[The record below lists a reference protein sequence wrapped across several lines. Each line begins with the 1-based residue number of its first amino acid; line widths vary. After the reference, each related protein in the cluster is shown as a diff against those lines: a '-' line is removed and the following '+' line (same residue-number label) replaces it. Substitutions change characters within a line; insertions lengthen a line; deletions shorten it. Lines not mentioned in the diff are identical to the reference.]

1 MGNLTPMLALA
12 VFSAALGMFQFGYN
26 TTVINLPQEKIERF
40 ISEMNED
47 SDVKLMFAIVVNIC
61 SAGGML
67 GGLLAGWPA
76 DKFGRKQSLIYAQ
89 VFSILGALLMG
100 LCTVAGNLYMLIF
113 GRLSIGFAC
122 GLYMGLVPLYISEI
136 APVEIRGGLGT
147 LNQLAAALGIIVGQT
162 LGLEEVLGSD
172 GNWPILLAIGGTVPS
187 LIQLVLLPLVPESPR
202 FLVINKNDLD
212 GGKQALM
219 KLRQEGSV
227 EEEIDEMTEERMT
240 SEKSENVGMVELLTS
255 AEYRFPLLICVLMHL
270 SQHLS
275 GMMAIF
281 YYSTGFFIGA
291 GVQENEAQYYSLG
304 IGTIMVVMSL
314 IIIPLMD
321 CLGRRTLHLTGLAG
335 IGFCSTMIIVGLNLG
350 DEQWT
355 GYFIIFFTLL
365 FVVCFALGPG
375 SIPFLIT
382 GELFLQGPRP
392 AAIAIA
398 TLVNWIANLAVGLL
412 FPVLSVSFNSLA
424 FLPFTIATFI
434 LFTVLFVNL
443 PETKGKSVDEVV
455 REMKKQR

>member
-1 MGNLTPMLALA
+1 MGSLTPMLVLA

-100 LCTVAGNLYMLIF
+100 LCTVAGSLYMLIF

-147 LNQLAAALGIIVGQT
+147 LNQLAAALGIIVGQS

-291 GVQENEAQYYSLG
+291 GVQENEAQY
-304 IGTIMVVMSL
+304 
-314 IIIPLMD
+314 
-321 CLGRRTLHLTGLAG
+321 
-335 IGFCSTMIIVGLNLG
+335 
-350 DEQWT
+350 
-355 GYFIIFFTLL
+355 
-365 FVVCFALGPG
+365 
-375 SIPFLIT
+375 
-382 GELFLQGPRP
+382 
-392 AAIAIA
+392 
-398 TLVNWIANLAVGLL
+398 
-412 FPVLSVSFNSLA
+412 
-424 FLPFTIATFI
+424 
-434 LFTVLFVNL
+434 
-443 PETKGKSVDEVV
+443 
-455 REMKKQR
+455 